1 MQKPSSDFEPNV
13 SKSKEKKKKP
23 KKTAAAANGLDGKVE
38 SEGKSKLKY
47 VEPLTF
53 KVLYY
58 DYKPIR
64 TLSNK
69 LLSLWMFNVQ

>member
-1 MQKPSSDFEPNV
+1 MFLQKPSSDLERNV

-23 KKTAAAANGLDGKVE
+23 KKTAAAANELDGKVE

-53 KVLYY
+53 KVLKC
-58 DYKPIR
+58 DHKPIGP
-64 TLSNK
+64 LSNK
-69 LLSLWMFNVQ
+69 LLSL